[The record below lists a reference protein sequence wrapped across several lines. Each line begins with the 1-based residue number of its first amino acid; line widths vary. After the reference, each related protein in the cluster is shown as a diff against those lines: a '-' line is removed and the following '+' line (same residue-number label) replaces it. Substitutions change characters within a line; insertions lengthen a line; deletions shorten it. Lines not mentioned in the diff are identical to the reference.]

1 MVGRNKMNKENEIT
15 RLVRAGW
22 GDLAVEY
29 LVGCI
34 SSLCSEE
41 QLNTLIT
48 KLQKESL

>member
-1 MVGRNKMNKENEIT
+1 MNKENEIT
-15 RLVRAGW
+15 RLIRAGW

>member
-15 RLVRAGW
+15 RLIRAGW